1 MGINWRKVG
10 QFIVDVGIDSLDS
23 SAKST
28 EKAIKNNLK
37 KQNLTEEQRK
47 ILEEKLNSAENLKY
61 RMQDIKDNYHS

>member
-1 MGINWRKVG
+1 MGINWKKVG
-10 QFIVDVGIDSLDS
+10 QFIIDVGIDSLDS

-37 KQNLTEEQRK
+37 KKNLTEEQRK